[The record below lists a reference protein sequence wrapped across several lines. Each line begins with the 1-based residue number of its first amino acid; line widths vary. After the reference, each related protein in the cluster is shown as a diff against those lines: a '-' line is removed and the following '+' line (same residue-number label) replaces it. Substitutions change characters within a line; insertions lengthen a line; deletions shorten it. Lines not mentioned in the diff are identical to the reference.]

1 MTISAF
7 PSVLSLLDPWDAYD
21 SMMGL
26 ASSPKNMRE
35 CHAFRA
41 LTSRYFAPFA
51 GAESAFSRSIT
62 GANSA
67 TTDS

>member
-1 MTISAF
+1 MRISAF
-7 PSVLSLLDPWDAYD
+7 PSVLSIPDSWDAYD

-26 ASSPKNMRE
+26 ASSTKNMRE
-35 CHAFRA
+35 CHAFGA
-41 LTSRYFAPFA
+41 LAPNYFAPFA

-67 TTDS
+67 ITDS